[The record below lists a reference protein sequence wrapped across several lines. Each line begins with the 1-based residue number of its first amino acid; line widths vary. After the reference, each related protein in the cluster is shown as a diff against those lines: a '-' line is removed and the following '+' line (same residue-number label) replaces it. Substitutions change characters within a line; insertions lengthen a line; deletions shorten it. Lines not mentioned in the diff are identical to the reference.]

1 MRKIIVT
8 ACFALAVAAGTI
20 GAVGAKPAQVELPAA
35 SQAAPAIDLKAATG
49 QTEFGSWYCSK
60 MQDRCDNGDA
70 NACALVAKYCSN

>member
-1 MRKIIVT
+1 MRKTLIT
-8 ACFALAVAAGTI
+8 AFLAAAAVVGTI

-35 SQAAPAIDLKAATG
+35 PQATPAIDLKAATG

-70 NACALVAKYCSN
+70 SACALVAKYCSD